1 METNNTDVGTSAGE
15 AIVKTGSSSDPVN
28 FDEMEAIMSSKPKS
42 KVDDKL
48 GAEGVLKTKSK
59 KADDDE
65 EVDPKSKR
73 AEGKKSKGDESDEEE
88 DTTLED
94 DAKAKAAQD
103 AAKVKAI
110 KVKNG
115 DAEVELRMDTKIPV
129 KIGGKDELVDLQ
141 TLRNEFSGK
150 TDWSRKYQA
159 LDTERKSFETERR
172 DLQSSVDDL
181 FDLAVTQKKPMDA
194 VAYLTDLLGGD
205 GLKTVQ
211 ELQQQ
216 MLQQFEELSKLS
228 PEERRARQAEDRA
241 NLIESKAKN
250 KETAQAKRAE
260 QESIATRVDN
270 VKAKYK
276 ITDERFKDIYETL
289 KKNGVK
295 AEELTPE
302 FVGDVHERWLQM
314 DQVDEVVEELS
325 LTENALEVKKALL
338 GEWAKD
344 RTLTKEDI
352 VEIARQ
358 VFTSGKKATGSKLK
372 QKMERSGVNN
382 SNTNTAKRTNAYE
395 PLTFDDL

>member
-1 METNNTDVGTSAGE
+1 MENTNTDVGASAGE
-15 AIVKTGSSSDPVN
+15 PIVKTGSSSEPVN

-42 KVDDKL
+42 KVDEKL
-48 GAEGVLKTKSK
+48 GAEGASKKSK
-59 KADDDE
+59 KADTDDE
-65 EVDPKSKR
+65 PDPKSKR
-73 AEGKKSKGDESDEEE
+73 AEGKKSKETDDESDD
-88 DTTLED
+88 DTDLDD
-94 DAKAKAAQD
+94 DAKAKAQQD

-159 LDTERKSFETERR
+159 LDTERKSFESERR

-181 FDLAVTQKKPMDA
+181 FDLAVTQKKPMEA

-216 MLQQFEELSKLS
+216 MLQQYEELSKLT
-228 PEERRARQAEDRA
+228 PEEKRARQAEERA
-241 NLIESKAKN
+241 NLIEAKAKN
-250 KETAQAKRAE
+250 KETAQAKRTE
-260 QESIATRVDN
+260 QESIAKRVDD

-276 ITDERFKDIYETL
+276 ITDERFQDIYHTL

-338 GEWAKD
+338 TEWAKD
-344 RTLTKEDI
+344 RSLTKEDI

-358 VFTSGKKATGSKLK
+358 VFASNKKASGSKLK

-382 SNTNTAKRTNAYE
+382 SNTNTAKRNNQYE
-395 PLTFDDL
+395 PVTFDDL